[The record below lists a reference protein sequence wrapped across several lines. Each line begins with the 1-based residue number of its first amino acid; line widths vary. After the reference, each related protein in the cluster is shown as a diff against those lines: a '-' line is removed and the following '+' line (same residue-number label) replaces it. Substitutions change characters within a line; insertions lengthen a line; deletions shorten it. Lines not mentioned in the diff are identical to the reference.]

1 MNHEQI
7 IENDML
13 LAQNSVNMQKV
24 VSRINATH
32 FIEMYIGT
40 CTKTIYQYCF
50 TINLLEI
57 ALENTKQESKLK
69 TIAIFKIK
77 LK

>member
-1 MNHEQI
+1 MNDQQI

-13 LAQNSVNMQKV
+13 LAQNSVDMNKYN
-24 VSRINATH
+24 RIKPD
-32 FIEMYIGT
+32 FFLEVYKGT
-40 CTKTIYQYCF
+40 YTNTIYKLCLNIDLF
-50 TINLLEI
+50 EDFL
-57 ALENTKQESKLK
+57 NTQKDWDNLK

>member
-1 MNHEQI
+1 MNDQQI

-40 CTKTIYQYCF
+40 YTKTIYQYCF
-50 TINLLEI
+50 TINLLDF
-57 ALENTKQESKLK
+57 ALESTKLKFDLK